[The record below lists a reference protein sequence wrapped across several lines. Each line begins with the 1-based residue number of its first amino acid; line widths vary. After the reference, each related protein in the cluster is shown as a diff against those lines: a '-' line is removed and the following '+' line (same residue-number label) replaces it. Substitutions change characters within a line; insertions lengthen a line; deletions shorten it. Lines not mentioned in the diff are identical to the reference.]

1 MHLLISLLL
10 NVFSLLV
17 FYFDFWPS
25 LLCNTLVLIL
35 NPIIRSFVYEESE
48 EANGIAIVVL
58 LNIFWQGLIFFF
70 AHIVVSKLGF
80 IFVEAEIM
88 RTGNE

>member
-1 MHLLISLLL
+1 MLISLLL

-17 FYFDFWPS
+17 FYFDFWPN

-35 NPIIRSFVYEESE
+35 IPIVRSFVYEESE
-48 EANGIAIVVL
+48 EATGIATAVL

-70 AHIVVSKLGF
+70 CHIVVSKLGF

-88 RTGNE
+88 REGNE

>member
-1 MHLLISLLL
+1 MHILISLLL

-17 FYFDFWPS
+17 FYFDFWPN
-25 LLCNTLVLIL
+25 LLCNTLVIIFC
-35 NPIIRSFVYEESE
+35 PIVRSFVYEERE
-48 EANGIAIVVL
+48 EAAGIAIVVL

-70 AHIVVSKLGF
+70 AHIVVSKMGF

-88 RTGNE
+88 RAGNE